1 MFDSDQQ
8 SQIACVHDVV
18 IVDADDDRDDEQLLV
33 AGRHDM
39 EAFGIFYSRRVDA
52 VLAFFLR
59 RTRDRELAADLTAE
73 TFAAALAALPRYRPR
88 RDSSALAWLFT
99 IAHRKLVDSIRRGR
113 VEDRARRRLG
123 IEPLELSDED
133 IERVEQRA
141 AAAEGDSALLA
152 LERLSREQRVAI
164 KGRVLDE
171 ARYDEL
177 ARRLQCSEAVVR
189 KRVSRGL
196 AELRTELH
204 TGIKEA

>member
-1 MFDSDQQ
+1 M
-8 SQIACVHDVV
+8 AGKR
-18 IVDADDDRDDEQLLV
+18 DAD
-33 AGRHDM
+33 
-39 EAFGIFYSRRVDA
+39 AFGLFYRRRVDA
-52 VLAFFLR
+52 VLSFFLR

-73 TFAAALAALPRYRPR
+73 TFAAALAALPRYGPQ

-123 IEPLELSDED
+123 IEQLVLSDED
-133 IERVEQRA
+133 LERVEQRA
-141 AAAEGDSALLA
+141 TAAAAAGDAALLA
-152 LERLSREQRVAI
+152 LERLSSEQRAAI

-171 ARYDEL
+171 AQYDEL
-177 ARRLQCSEAVVR
+177 ARRLKCSEAVVR

-196 AELRTELH
+196 AELRAELR